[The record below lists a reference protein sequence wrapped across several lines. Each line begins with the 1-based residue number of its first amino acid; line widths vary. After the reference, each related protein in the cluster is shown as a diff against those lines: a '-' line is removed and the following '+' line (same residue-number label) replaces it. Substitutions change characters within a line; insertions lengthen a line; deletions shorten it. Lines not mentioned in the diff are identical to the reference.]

1 MVTIPQLTDRLK
13 TFLGTQIEAVA
24 KTNPMISFAK
34 PLITRALDKNL
45 SKINKTLELIADENG
60 EIDVEAILSEMIESV
75 MTTEP
80 FTFKTPFNCELFK
93 AWFGDNID
101 TKIIESAINFWFK
114 DDDYKGGCKIW
125 KYFKEA

>member
-24 KTNPMISFAK
+24 KTNPMISFGK

-80 FTFKTPFNCELFK
+80 FTFKTPFM
-93 AWFGDNID
+93 GDINI
-101 TKIIESAINFWFK
+101 
-114 DDDYKGGCKIW
+114 GGGTIKLNIPLTN
-125 KYFKEA
+125 KSLVFNGQDLEGFKELLTAK

>member
-1 MVTIPQLTDRLK
+1 
-13 TFLGTQIEAVA
+13 
-24 KTNPMISFAK
+24 MISFAK

-80 FTFKTPFNCELFK
+80 FTFKTPEIRAEECLMM
-93 AWFGDNID
+93 
-101 TKIIESAINFWFK
+101 TL
-114 DDDYKGGCKIW
+114 
-125 KYFKEA
+125 

>member
-1 MVTIPQLTDRLK
+1 MV
-13 TFLGTQIEAVA
+13 
-24 KTNPMISFAK
+24 ISFTK

-80 FTFKTPFNCELFK
+80 FTFKTPFM
-93 AWFGDNID
+93 GDINI
-101 TKIIESAINFWFK
+101 
-114 DDDYKGGCKIW
+114 GGGTIKLNIPLTN
-125 KYFKEA
+125 KSLVFNGQDLEGFKELLTAK

>member
-1 MVTIPQLTDRLK
+1 MVTVPQLTDRLK

-80 FTFKTPFNCELFK
+80 FTFKTPFM
-93 AWFGDNID
+93 GDINI
-101 TKIIESAINFWFK
+101 
-114 DDDYKGGCKIW
+114 GGGTIKLNIPLTN
-125 KYFKEA
+125 KSLVFNGQDLEGFKELLTAK